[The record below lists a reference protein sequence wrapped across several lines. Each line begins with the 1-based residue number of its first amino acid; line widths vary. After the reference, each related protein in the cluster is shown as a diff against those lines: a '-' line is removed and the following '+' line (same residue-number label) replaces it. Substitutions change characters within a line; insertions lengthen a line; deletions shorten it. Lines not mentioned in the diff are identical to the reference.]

1 MITDSGDASDNGR
14 VKSEKS
20 DDYDSLFYTE
30 GIYVE
35 SWSVLRA
42 EQQQEKRPKKGA
54 HNTQEKVGSIHKVTG
69 E

>member
-35 SWSVLRA
+35 S
-42 EQQQEKRPKKGA
+42 
-54 HNTQEKVGSIHKVTG
+54 
-69 E
+69 